1 MLVGSERR
9 EREEAKFIT
18 RVSHMLFPTIV
29 SKMPSSLRLLILVTA
44 LVVVAVVEALASRN
58 PYRLLTKPTKRPQG
72 GETPSQLPSRVGARH
87 TTTVTPVHSSTAATE
102 ETTESIMDA
111 YSLSPTDSSTYAS
124 DPYSSDY
131 HTEAMLPPGVGQRN
145 YTLDYNECFFNF
157 CECCPP
163 ERGPPGPAGEKG
175 SSGGPGQKGEV
186 GFQGPA
192 GPAGLPGAPGLQGEK
207 GDRGDAGE
215 KGLPGIPGLA
225 GMPGDRGE
233 PGPKGEKG
241 DIGLPGLKGDPGE
254 RGEPGQNGTKG
265 DMGEP
270 GMHGLI
276 GPPGLDGNK
285 GEKGERGEMGER
297 GGSEKGEKGD
307 QGEPGP
313 PGPKG
318 DMGIPGFNG
327 TDGFPGTVG
336 EKGDPGPQGDQGEPG
351 TKGPSGPP
359 GQRGMPGMKGVRGL
373 KGMRGLRGV
382 KGSKGEPF
390 IQRRSAFSVGL
401 FPSRSFPPPGQPVR
415 FDKVIYNEEGH
426 WDPNISKFNCTYGG
440 VYVFSYYIT
449 VRNRPLRAAL
459 VVNGVRKL
467 RTRDSLY
474 GQDIDQASNMLLI
487 RLSSGDQVWLET
499 LRDWNGV
506 YSSSEDDSTFSGFLL
521 FADATKD

>member
-1 MLVGSERR
+1 
-9 EREEAKFIT
+9 
-18 RVSHMLFPTIV
+18 
-29 SKMPSSLRLLILVTA
+29 MPSSLHLVILVTA
-44 LVVVAVVEALASRN
+44 LTVAVEEALASRN
-58 PYRLLTKPTKRPQG
+58 PYRLGVKPTKRPQG
-72 GETPSQLPSRVGARH
+72 GEGSSQLPSRVGVRH
-87 TTTVTPVHSSTAATE
+87 TTTISPIPSSTAATE
-102 ETTESIMDA
+102 VTTESIMDA
-111 YSLSPTDSSTYAS
+111 YSLSPTDSTT
-124 DPYSSDY
+124 YSSDAYSTDY
-131 HTEAMLPPGVGQRN
+131 HTEAMMPPGVGQRN

-175 SSGGPGQKGEV
+175 EMGP
-186 GFQGPA
+186 QGPA
-192 GPAGLPGAPGLQGEK
+192 GPTGFLGAPGLQGEK
-207 GDRGDAGE
+207 GQFSTPDLWTRVTHYYSFVTSPSPGD
-215 KGLPGIPGLA
+215 PGLK
-225 GMPGDRGE
+225 GDR
-233 PGPKGEKG
+233 G
-241 DIGLPGLKGDPGE
+241 DIGLSGLKGDPGE

-265 DMGEP
+265 EMGEP
-270 GMHGLI
+270 GMHGLM
-276 GPPGLDGNK
+276 GPAGLDGMK
-285 GEKGERGEMGER
+285 GEKGEKGGTGEP
-297 GGSEKGEKGD
+297 GGAEKGAKGD
-307 QGEPGP
+307 KGEPGP

-318 DMGIPGFNG
+318 DMGMPGFNG
-327 TDGFPGTVG
+327 TDGSPGTVG
-336 EKGDPGPQGDQGEPG
+336 EKGDPGLQGPPGEPG
-351 TKGPSGPP
+351 TKGPPGPS
-359 GQRGMPGMKGVRGL
+359 GQRGMTGMKGVRGF
-373 KGMRGLRGV
+373 KGMRGLRGI

-390 IQRRSAFSVGL
+390 IQKRSAFSVGL
-401 FPSRSFPPPGQPVR
+401 FPSRSFPPPGHPVK